1 MNIEKPFYDYDK
13 HGTNYAGY
21 RRTDPRIE
29 RRVLEALSSAQTIL
43 NVGSGTGSYEPKD
56 RYVVAVEPS
65 AVMRAQRLTRRAVP
79 AVNAWAEALPFD
91 DEAFDAGMAMVTLHH
106 WTDYRKGLQELR
118 RVTRGNVVVLTFDP
132 EALDSF
138 WNAEYFPELVEA
150 ERRRY
155 PKPEEVLQALGGSG
169 QILPVPVPFDCI
181 DGFQEAFYG
190 RPEAFLV
197 PEVRQAQSAWG
208 FLEAGVEERLLCK
221 LSDALKSGEWDRK
234 YGNYRTMPTLSGA
247 LRLIVSQRCGGV
259 VANLGRKTDDTDAA
273 FRQVRRCRNNPDT

>member
-1 MNIEKPFYDYDK
+1 MNIKKSFYDYDK

-29 RRVLEALSSAQTIL
+29 RQVLEALGQANTII

-65 AVMRAQRLTRRAVP
+65 AVMRGQRLARGAVP

-91 DEAFDAGMAMVTLHH
+91 GGSFDAGMAMVTVHH
-106 WTDYRKGLQELR
+106 WPDIRKGLRELR
-118 RVTRGNVVVLTFDP
+118 RVVRGNVVVLTFDP
-132 EALDSF
+132 DALDSF
-138 WNAEYFPELVEA
+138 WNAEYFPELLEA

-155 PKPEEVLQALGGSG
+155 PKPDEVLEALGGSG
-169 QILPVPVPFDCI
+169 HILPVPVPVDCI

-197 PEVRQAQSAWG
+197 PEVRKAQSAWQ
-208 FLEAGVEERLLCK
+208 FLAEGVEERIVHK
-221 LSDALKSGEWDRK
+221 LAEDLKSGEWDRK
-234 YGNYRTMPTLSGA
+234 YGSYRTMPMLTGS
-247 LRLIVSQRCGGV
+247 LRLIVSRG
-259 VANLGRKTDDTDAA
+259 
-273 FRQVRRCRNNPDT
+273 